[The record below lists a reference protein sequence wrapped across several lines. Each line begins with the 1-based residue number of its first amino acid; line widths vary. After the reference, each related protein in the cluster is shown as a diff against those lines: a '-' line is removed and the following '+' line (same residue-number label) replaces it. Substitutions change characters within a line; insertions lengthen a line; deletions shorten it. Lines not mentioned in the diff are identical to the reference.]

1 MHDSDEKVRIEGSL
15 MPPIKEEFKMV
26 IEEDDLISSAIRGRI
41 RNMNLASTLEM
52 TVKTY
57 ILLLTCDGIMVDT
70 PLRPWIV
77 MFLSM
82 LMVEL
87 TNCVPLM

>member
-1 MHDSDEKVRIEGSL
+1 MS
-15 MPPIKEEFKMV
+15 PIKEEFKILMDD
-26 IEEDDLISSAIRGRI
+26 DDLISSAIRGRI
-41 RNMNLASTLEM
+41 RNMNLASILEM

-57 ILLLTCDGIMVDT
+57 ILLLTCDGIIVDA

-77 MFLSM
+77 IFRSM

-87 TNCVPLM
+87 TDCVPLM